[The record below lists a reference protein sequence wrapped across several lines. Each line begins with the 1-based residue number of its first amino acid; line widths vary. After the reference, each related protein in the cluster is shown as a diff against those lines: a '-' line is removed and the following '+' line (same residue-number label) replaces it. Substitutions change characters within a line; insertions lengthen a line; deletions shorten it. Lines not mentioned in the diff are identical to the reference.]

1 VIKMTNTPTNTPTIK
16 QKIESGKFFSVPG
29 IQDMISAVMAKSMG
43 FDAVYASGYWMGAS
57 AYGVPDVGITTYTQ
71 MLDRVGTLVKTM
83 QGTAA
88 VIADADTGYGGL
100 LNMRETVRGYEAA
113 GVQVIQIEDQE
124 FPKKCGH
131 TRNKRVVPID
141 TMVRK
146 IQVALEAATSPNTL
160 IAARTD
166 ARQGEGFEG
175 AMRRMEAY
183 AAAGADILFP
193 EALLDE
199 NEMREMCSAIKTPMM
214 INMADGGSTP
224 IMTADVLAD
233 LGYAFAIFP
242 AATSLAAAEAVKQ
255 VLSHIKQ
262 TGSSA
267 QSPVPMFDFNEFCSL
282 IGFEDV
288 WEFERRWVE
297 PK

>member
-1 VIKMTNTPTNTPTIK
+1 MTDTIK
-16 QKIESGKFFSVPG
+16 QKIASGAFFSVPG

-100 LNMRETVRGYEAA
+100 LNMRETVRGYESA

-131 TRNKRVVPID
+131 TRNKRIVD
-141 TMVRK
+141 TDVMVRK
-146 IQVALEAATSPNTL
+146 IQVALEARANPNTL

-166 ARQGEGFEG
+166 SRQGEGFEG
-175 AMRRMEAY
+175 AMKRMEAY

-193 EALLDE
+193 EALADE
-199 NEMREMCSAIKTPMM
+199 TEMRDMCNAIKTPMM
-214 INMADGGSTP
+214 VNMADGGSTP
-224 IMTADVLAD
+224 ILTADKLAE

-242 AATSLAAAEAVKQ
+242 AATSLAAAEAVKG
-255 VLSHIKQ
+255 VLQHMKN

-267 QSPVPMFDFNEFCSL
+267 NTPVPLFDFNEFCSL

-288 WEFERRWVE
+288 WEFERRWIE
-297 PK
+297 TK